1 MEKLSRLLSTIKAVL
16 EDAEQKQFTERAI
29 QLWFQKLNVVAY
41 EIDDVLDDCAAEAP
55 RVKYKNSG
63 CLSFMCYPVAG
74 KLVFRHRIG
83 KRMKEILDKFNAI
96 ADERIKLD
104 LSDQKRGSYFNASRE
119 TGSVVNEPEVLGRDD
134 EKRQIV
140 RILTEEIIGDDQNV
154 SVLPI
159 VGVGGLGKTTLAR
172 LVFNDKRVIE
182 HFEPKLW
189 AWVSEEF
196 DVKRIIKALIES
208 VDKTSIGD
216 LPLDVLQGKL
226 QELLRG
232 KRYLIVLDDVWNENS
247 QKWEELKSV
256 LQCGSKGSSIVTT
269 TRMEMVAEIMRTLGT
284 HRLSSLSDDQCWSL
298 FRQRAFGS
306 QEAEEF
312 PNLIAIGKEIVKK
325 CGGVPLAAKALGGFL
340 RFKREENEWNSVK
353 CSEIW
358 NLPQDT
364 TDILPA
370 LRLSYLNLP
379 VELRGCFAYCAV
391 FPKGS
396 KIEKEEVIHLWM
408 ANGLISSNGTM
419 EVEDVGAAAVTELH
433 HRSLFQAV
441 EKYVF
446 GYGSVPAFK
455 MHDLVHDLAQSVMEA
470 KHGGTES
477 NRTMMLDMRND
488 WLTVAFPIT
497 ITGTDQ
503 FSSFLS
509 KCGSLRA
516 LIVRSTMWEENLIEL
531 PPAISNLKHLRHLD
545 LSKSD
550 IVELS
555 NSICDLWNL
564 QILNLNDCNKLWSL
578 PKGMRFLRN
587 LRHLCLRR
595 CWSLTQMP
603 GIGKLTCLRTLS
615 MVVLSGKKGFQLS
628 ELRDLNMLRGK
639 LTIGHLERIEDKKD
653 AEEACLIEKQSLRE
667 LYLVWHS
674 ERTLQR
680 YNDEEVLE
688 ALKPC
693 PNLQLLYIEGF
704 KGSSLFPSWI
714 SIVTE
719 VEVEESAAEYIVGAQ
734 ESTAAAAAMSPSL
747 KHLGLSDMP
756 NLKGMLG
763 REVQGT
769 PVVFSQLQ
777 SLSFNECPNMAW
789 ASISNLTSLN
799 SLKIE
804 RIEGLSCFPEEM
816 LQNLSLLESLD
827 IGYMN
832 DLRALPRSLASLP
845 ALNELTIEEC
855 PKLKSLPEEG
865 LRGLASLQELY
876 IEGCNNLVSLSM
888 GTKALK
894 SLTHLSIQGS
904 NATAL
909 PEEVKYFPALQEL
922 ELNELDNLTSLPDW
936 FGGGHLTSLQ
946 HLTLWSCPKLERL
959 PSSIQMMKTLQSLTI
974 GDCDLLEPRCE
985 EGGEEWHKIERIPN
999 LEIY

>member
-1 MEKLSRLLSTIKAVL
+1 MEAFVGILVDTLNSMIEKELRLLCGIATDMQKLSSLLSTTKAVL

-29 QLWFQKLNVVAY
+29 QLWFQKLNGVAY
-41 EIDDVLDDCAAEAP
+41 EIDD
-55 RVKYKNSG
+55 
-63 CLSFMCYPVAG
+63 
-74 KLVFRHRIG
+74 
-83 KRMKEILDKFNAI
+83 
-96 ADERIKLD
+96 
-104 LSDQKRGSYFNASRE
+104 KRGSYFNASRE

-306 QEAEEF
+306 QEAEEY

-340 RFKREENEWNSVK
+340 RFKLEAEWNSVK

-358 NLPQDT
+358 NLPEDET
-364 TDILPA
+364 GILPA

-396 KIEKEEVIHLWM
+396 VIQKEEVIQLWM
-408 ANGLISSNGTM
+408 ANGLISSNETM
-419 EVEDVGAAAVTELH
+419 EVEDVGDAVVTELH

-441 EKYVF
+441 DIHF
-446 GYGSVPAFK
+446 SGYGDVPAFK
-455 MHDLVHDLAQSVMEA
+455 MHDLVHDLARSVMKA
-470 KHGGTES
+470 KHDGTES
-477 NRTMMLDMRND
+477 NRTMMLGEPYHQ
-488 WLTVAFPIT
+488 LTVAFPIK

-516 LIVRSTMWEENLIEL
+516 LIVRSMESTQEEFTQLSH
-531 PPAISNLKHLRHLD
+531 AISNLKHLRHLN
-545 LSKSD
+545 LSRCG
-550 IVELS
+550 IVELP
-555 NSICDLWNL
+555 NSICDLSNL
-564 QILNLNDCNKLWSL
+564 QILNLNGCYKLRSL

-587 LRHLCLRR
+587 LQHLCLKG
-595 CWSLTQMP
+595 CESLTHMP
-603 GIGKLTCLRTLS
+603 SEIGELTCLRTLS
-615 MVVLSGKKGFQLS
+615 LVILSGKKDFQLC
-628 ELRDLNMLRGK
+628 ELGDLNMLRGE
-639 LTIGHLERIEDKKD
+639 LTIEHLERIEDKKD
-653 AEEACLIEKQSLRE
+653 AEAACLIKKQSLRE

-693 PNLQLLYIEGF
+693 PNLQSLHVEGF

-714 SIVTE
+714 STITAVD
-719 VEVEESAAEYIVGAQ
+719 VVESAAEYIVGAQ
-734 ESTAAAAAMSPSL
+734 DSTAAAAAMSPSL

-763 REVQGT
+763 REVQ
-769 PVVFSQLQ
+769 
-777 SLSFNECPNMAW
+777 
-789 ASISNLTSLN
+789 
-799 SLKIE
+799 
-804 RIEGLSCFPEEM
+804 EEM

-832 DLRALPRSLASLP
+832 DLRALPRSLASLT
-845 ALNELTIEEC
+845 ALKELTIEEC

-876 IEGCNNLVSLSM
+876 IEGCYNLVSLSM

-946 HLTLWSCPKLERL
+946 HLTLGSCPKLERL
-959 PSSIQMMKTLQSLTI
+959 PSSIQMMKTLQSLSI

-985 EGGEEWHKIERIPN
+985 EGGEEEKF
-999 LEIY
+999 LSL